1 MHKSNQDIFLNPFTS
16 EEASENYSN
25 ANFLYEQSARHA
37 VDFFSPVLGDPN
49 SKIIDLGAGT
59 GVSAKILIENGAKNL
74 TLIDPSAAMLQ
85 QAEKK
90 FSSAASYL
98 QAGAE
103 DFASHFNH
111 DVDVIY
117 ALNCFHLFGDIAAVF
132 EEVKKAS
139 KPEAHF
145 IFNVSMPSFCFG
157 LMSEDEYAC
166 VKANRDFYN
175 NLALVS
181 DSPLIGNTVRL
192 FDKLLNE
199 DFEGLVSKTVMT
211 ELINSCGLKL
221 ENYAEYAIEG
231 DSKAQ
236 KIIWE
241 LISTCLIPV
250 KEERLDFLN
259 NQKAPEKMF
268 FRQAFFDILVN
279 ND

>member
-1 MHKSNQDIFLNPFTS
+1 VHKSNQDTSSNPFNS

-37 VDFFSPVLGDPN
+37 VDFFSPVINDLN

-74 TLIDPSAAMLQ
+74 TLVDPSVAMLQ

-90 FSSAASYL
+90 FSTAASYI

-103 DFASHFNH
+103 DFATHFNH

-117 ALNCFHLFGDIAAVF
+117 ALNCFHLFGDIGAIF
-132 EEVKKAS
+132 NEIKKAS
-139 KPEAHF
+139 KPNAHF

-157 LMSEDEYAC
+157 SMVGDEYNC

-175 NLALVS
+175 NLALLS

-192 FDKLLNE
+192 FDRLLNE
-199 DFEGLVSKTVMT
+199 DFEGLMNKAVMA
-211 ELINSCGLKL
+211 ELIHSCGLKL
-221 ENYAEYAIEG
+221 ENYAEYPIEG

>member
-1 MHKSNQDIFLNPFTS
+1 MHKSNQDTSSNPFNS

-37 VDFFSPVLGDPN
+37 VDFFSPVINDLN

-74 TLIDPSAAMLQ
+74 TLVDPSVAMLQ

-90 FSSAASYL
+90 FSTAASYI

-103 DFASHFNH
+103 DFATHFNH

-117 ALNCFHLFGDIAAVF
+117 ALNCFHLFGDIGAIF
-132 EEVKKAS
+132 NEIKKAS
-139 KPEAHF
+139 KPNAHF

-157 LMSEDEYAC
+157 SMVGDEYNC

-175 NLALVS
+175 NLALLS

-192 FDKLLNE
+192 FDRLLNE
-199 DFEGLVSKTVMT
+199 DFEGLMNKAVMA
-211 ELINSCGLKL
+211 ELIHSCGLKL
-221 ENYAEYAIEG
+221 ENYAEYPIEG

>member
-1 MHKSNQDIFLNPFTS
+1 MHKSNQDTSLNPFTS

-37 VDFFSPVLGDPN
+37 VDFFSPVISDPN

-59 GVSAKILIENGAKNL
+59 GVSAMILIEKGAKNL

-90 FSSAASYL
+90 FSTTASYI

-103 DFASHFNH
+103 DFAVHFNH

-117 ALNCFHLFGDIAAVF
+117 ALNCFHLFGDIGAIF
-132 EEVKKAS
+132 EEIKKAS
-139 KPEAHF
+139 KPNAHF

-157 LMSEDEYAC
+157 LMAEDEYAC

-192 FDKLLNE
+192 FDRLLNE
-199 DFEGLVSKTVMT
+199 DFEGLVNKAVMT
-211 ELINSCGLKL
+211 ELINSYGLKL
-221 ENYAEYAIEG
+221 GNYAEYAIEG

>member
-1 MHKSNQDIFLNPFTS
+1 VHKSNQNTSLNPFTS

-37 VDFFSPVLGDPN
+37 VNFCSPVIDTLN

-59 GVSAKILIENGAKNL
+59 GVSAMILMENGAKNL
-74 TLIDPSAAMLQ
+74 TLVDPSAAMLQ

-90 FSSAASYL
+90 FSSSASYL
-98 QAGAE
+98 QASAE
-103 DFASHFNH
+103 DFANHFNH
-111 DVDVIY
+111 DVDLIY
-117 ALNCFHLFGDIAAVF
+117 ALNCFHLFGDTGAIF
-132 EEVKKAS
+132 REIKKAS
-139 KPEAHF
+139 KPNAHF
-145 IFNVSMPSFCFG
+145 IFNISMPSFCFG
-157 LMSEDEYAC
+157 HMSADEYAC

-175 NLALVS
+175 NLAVVS

-192 FDKLLNE
+192 FDRLLNE
-199 DFEGLVSKTVMT
+199 DFEGLVNKAVMT
-211 ELINSCGLKL
+211 ELINSYDLKL

-236 KIIWE
+236 RIIWE